1 MTTTILT
8 TDVIGSN
15 LTYTFTLTGD
25 IFVLAAN
32 TRLIAD
38 GYSYLYGIVAGIN
51 VTIDGYVWLQG
62 DAGVYGSPFYFAG
75 NDSITIGADA
85 EMVLM
90 SSPAGSY
97 GGLMLGQNGIGGTD
111 FSNYG
116 HITTLVG
123 KGVDIDGGT
132 NTIRNF
138 GSIDVTV
145 GSFTFGSGGSD
156 TVLNAGTI
164 TGRSVNAGGIVTIA
178 GNSNT
183 LTNTG
188 DILTATFGVNGVL
201 DQGASGTNII
211 INSGDIRSSG
221 GIGVYSGTGGSV
233 TVVNSGIIS
242 GAFGAVVLNGSG
254 SNLVIN
260 TGQLDGGV
268 LFGAGADSY
277 RGIGGTVTGNINGGN
292 GNDTYYLSD
301 ATQIIVE
308 TATVGSGTDTV
319 YATVNFRL
327 AANLERLYL
336 LGFAET
342 GVGNASGNIIA
353 GNAGNNRLFGLAGL
367 DNLSGG
373 EGDDVIG
380 GGDGNDTLQGGDGND
395 WLRGAAGNDSLTAGG
410 DNDTLIGAIGV
421 DTLRGGTGNDQF
433 VFLRQSDSGKTATT
447 SDLIA
452 DFVRGQD
459 VIDLFGIDARTNN
472 AAPNDTFT
480 FIGAAAFTNVAGQ
493 LRYASAAGVTT
504 VIMDMDGN
512 GTADM
517 TIRLTGTL
525 ALTAQ
530 DFIL

>member
-15 LTYTFTLTGD
+15 LTYTFTTAGD

-32 TRLIAD
+32 TRFIAD
-38 GYSYLYGIVAGIN
+38 GYSYLYGITPGVS

-62 DAGVYGSPFYFAG
+62 DAGTFGSPFYFG
-75 NDSITIGADA
+75 GGDRITIGVDA
-85 EMVLM
+85 VMVLT
-90 SSPAGSY
+90 SDTTAPY
-97 GGLMLGQNGIGGTD
+97 GGIMLGQNVVGGTD
-111 FSNYG
+111 FTNYG

-123 KGVDIDGGT
+123 AGVVVDGGN
-132 NTIRNF
+132 NTLRNY
-138 GSIDVTV
+138 GTIDVV
-145 GSFTFGSGGSD
+145 AGTFSYGSGSND
-156 TVLNAGTI
+156 VLLNAGTI
-164 TGRSVNAGGIVTIA
+164 TGKSTASSGVVAINGA
-178 GNSNT
+178 GNA

-188 DILTATFGVNGVL
+188 DIMNVRIGGYGVVDNSTSGITTIVNTGDIIAGSGYGIGSNGANVIL
-201 DQGASGTNII
+201 NNSGTIV
-211 INSGDIRSSG
+211 GQL
-221 GIGVYSGTGGSV
+221 
-233 TVVNSGIIS
+233 
-242 GAFGAVVLNGSG
+242 AALNLTSG
-254 SNLVIN
+254 SNTVTN
-260 TGQLDGGV
+260 TGHLAGNV
-268 LFGAGADSY
+268 IFGAGADIF
-277 RGIGGTVTGNINGGN
+277 RGIGGTVAGTINGG
-292 GNDTYYLSD
+292 GESDTYYTSD
-301 ATQIIVE
+301 SAMTIIEGAVL
-308 TATVGSGTDTV
+308 GTDTV

-342 GVGNASGNIIA
+342 GIGNASGNIIA
-353 GNAGNNRLFGLAGL
+353 GSAGDNRLFGLGGL
-367 DNLSGG
+367 DNIAGL
-373 EGDDVIG
+373 EGNDTIG
-380 GGDGNDTLQGGDGND
+380 GGDGNDTLQGGDGDD

-410 DNDTLIGAIGV
+410 DNDTLIGALGV

-433 VFLRQSDSGKTATT
+433 IFLRQTDSGKTAAT

-493 LRYASAAGVTT
+493 VRYASAAGVTT